1 MPALKNTRHEMFA
14 QALARGA
21 TATDAY
27 SQAGYKGDR
36 TAASRLST
44 NVNITRRVDEI
55 KNRVAEKAEW
65 SAADRLLSLKGI
77 FDKEAKKDAR
87 IGIAAIAE
95 ANKMQ
100 GSYAPSKHEHKG
112 QFTILNLTPEIIGKL
127 SADERNVLAAAIP
140 VLDKLGFFAGHDRSG
155 GTEGGSEQED

>member
-1 MPALKNTRHEMFA
+1 M
-14 QALARGA
+14 
-21 TATDAY
+21 TADEAY
-27 SQAGYKGDR
+27 QSAGYKPDR
-36 TAASRLST
+36 GHASRLAA
-44 NVNITRRVDEI
+44 NGNIRARVDEI

-77 FDKEAKKDAR
+77 FDKEAEKDAR

-127 SADERNVLAAAIP
+127 SADERNVLAAAVP
-140 VLDKLGFFAGHDRSG
+140 VLDKLGFFAGHDRG
-155 GTEGGSEQED
+155 GGAEGGSEQED

>member
-1 MPALKNTRHEMFA
+1 MPTLKNTRHEMFA

-65 SAADRLLSLKGI
+65 SAADRLLSLKAI
-77 FDKEAKKDAR
+77 HDASTKDDRRTA
-87 IGIAAIAE
+87 IAAIAE

-100 GSYAPSKHEHKG
+100 GSYAPTKTENGEPGDWK
-112 QFTILNLTPEIIGKL
+112 QAE
-127 SADERNVLAAAIP
+127 
-140 VLDKLGFFAGHDRSG
+140 DKTWRQVMRGEKS
-155 GTEGGSEQED
+155 